1 MAIAAPP
8 SLPRPATLP
17 GTSAPP
23 ARRPAAPPAEPSN
36 ELVTRPSAPPNPA
49 PGRPVRT
56 GATPAAARRPAR
68 KPRDLFV
75 DVVRALGTL
84 GVIALHWSMVDATI
98 SGGALHVGNALGSGP
113 GWLVTWLMPLPL
125 LFFAA
130 GAAAGHER
138 RATTR
143 GPWALTVHRV
153 RRLVRPV
160 GVLLGAWAGAAAV
173 LLALGVP
180 EGVVVP
186 VLHKVPQPLW
196 FLGVYLALTAATT
209 LVTKAVRRLGERLPA
224 AVGLAMVAV
233 VGVDVLRIGAGHP
246 AAGWLNL
253 LLVWLIPFAL
263 GVAYAEGT
271 LTRRPAALVAGAVGG
286 VVAAVAL
293 IVAGPYPISLV
304 GMPGD
309 AFSNLAPPTA
319 PVAAFGIAQVCLAL
333 LARDALT
340 RWATSGRGA
349 RLVTWVSARSMTLY
363 LWHLTAMFAV
373 AGVVMLAMH
382 ERLPVPWSA
391 DWWSTRLTWFA
402 AMAAALAG
410 LVALFGRVERRR

>member
-8 SLPRPATLP
+8 SPRLAVRPARPATDLVV
-17 GTSAPP
+17 GRASGP
-23 ARRPAAPPAEPSN
+23 ARR
-36 ELVTRPSAPPNPA
+36 
-49 PGRPVRT
+49 
-56 GATPAAARRPAR
+56 ATPKRP
-68 KPRDLFV
+68 PRDVFV

-98 SGGALHVGNALGSGP
+98 SGGSLHVGNALGSGP
-113 GWLVTWLMPLPL
+113 GWLLTWLMPLPL

-138 RATTR
+138 RVTTR
-143 GPWALTVHRV
+143 GPWALTVHRL

-160 GVLLGAWAGAAAV
+160 GVLLGVWAAAAAV

-180 EGVVVP
+180 DGVVVP
-186 VLHKVPQPLW
+186 ALHKVPQPLW
-196 FLGVYLALTAATT
+196 FLGVYLALTTATS
-209 LVTKAVRRLGERLPA
+209 LVVRAVRRLGDRLPA
-224 AVGLAMVAV
+224 AVGLAVLAVVAV
-233 VGVDVLRIGAGHP
+233 DYVRIGAGHP

-253 LLVWLIPFAL
+253 LLVWLIPFTL
-263 GVAYAEGT
+263 GVAYADGT
-271 LTRRPAALVAGAVGG
+271 LTRRPVALVAGTLGG
-286 VVAAVAL
+286 AAAAVAL
-293 IVAGPYPISLV
+293 IVAGPYPVSLV

-309 AFSNLAPPTA
+309 TISNLAPPTA
-319 PVAAFGIAQVCLAL
+319 PVAALGIAQVCAAV
-333 LARDALT
+333 LARDVLT
-340 RWATSGRGA
+340 RWASTGRGA
-349 RLVTWVSARSMTLY
+349 RLVAWVSARSMTLY

-402 AMAAALAG
+402 AMALALGG